1 MKYFVLTFLV
11 ILFSQNSKGQNST
24 LNIDFEKI
32 KSLSNAQNERLVAV
46 FKDLHENPELGFM
59 EVRTAAIVAN
69 FLNPDI
75 NN

>member
-46 FKDLHENPELGFM
+46 FKDLHENPELGLM